1 MTDAT
6 ARDLIGA
13 LRRSHDRLGGLVR
26 DLDED
31 AVSAQSYDTEWS
43 IAQVLSHLGSGA
55 TIFRQVLQAG
65 IDGVD
70 APGMDVF
77 RAIWA
82 EWDAKSA
89 VDMRDSFLDADEAL
103 VARLEAMTDEEI
115 AAFSLPLWGMVLDVA
130 GFARMRLSEHAI
142 HTWDVEVMLD
152 PTAVVAP
159 DAVELLVDHLGAMAG
174 RAGRAG
180 DPAYAV
186 SVVTADPARELVVR
200 TGDPVTIEPADGA
213 ATDGRIALPAE
224 AFLRLV
230 AGRLDPD
237 HTPAVEQSGERGLD
251 DLRAAFPGV

>member
-1 MTDAT
+1 MTDAR
-6 ARDLIGA
+6 ARYLIGA
-13 LRRSHDRLGGLVR
+13 LRRSHDRLGALVH
-26 DLDED
+26 DLDEV
-31 AVSAQSYDTEWS
+31 ALNAQSYDTEWS

-55 TIFRQVLQAG
+55 TIFRGILQAG

-77 RAIWA
+77 REIWA
-82 EWDAKSA
+82 EWDAKSPVA
-89 VDMRDSFLDADEAL
+89 MRDSFLVADEAL
-103 VARLEAMTDEEI
+103 VARLEAMTDEEV

-152 PTAVVAP
+152 PSAVVAP
-159 DAVELLVDHLGAMAG
+159 DAVDLLVDHLGAMAG
-174 RAGRAG
+174 RAGRAS

-186 SVVTADPARELVVR
+186 GIVTTEPARELLVR

-230 AGRLDPD
+230 AGRLDPE
-237 HTPAVEQSGERGLD
+237 HTPAVEQSGARGLD
-251 DLRAAFPGV
+251 DLRTAFPGL